1 MLLIIIA
8 LLLFF
13 PGIYAYLSGRK
24 YLAMEH
30 NKTFALQYFKYQQ
43 HAGLIFW
50 ACFMV
55 SCVLLGLGRNESTFI
70 NTVFGRIWGLVYLVL
85 FVLAYSSFIVGFS
98 SIQSTVRDERVPV
111 FQRITFNVLHL
122 FLILWPYLFL
132 GIAAFGSPHTYP
144 LRTVLIVIA
153 YAIMYMFSFD
163 FWKILMRAH
172 YIEDQDLMSWCARIR
187 EATGMPA
194 IPILIFPAA
203 GLKFANAFFV
213 GNYGTKKGIFMSRYA
228 FDNLSGDELLAIYAH
243 EIGHGQR
250 HQVVRRS
257 LALVIP
263 FIALVLFNAVFHSP
277 HIFIQLLCLVC
288 ALVTMKFLIPSQR
301 FEKEADLFAL
311 KATDNVDAV
320 ISGLEKIYNL
330 GILPER
336 FAPSEEKRLSHP
348 SLVRRKLYIQEAAGQ
363 ESARIT
369 EPVVFPLIEVGSR
382 LTFDDK
388 GFTIEIKDRRPVRRT
403 YNEVTSMFPKTVKD
417 HTELA
422 IRYTSAKEKF
432 QLAVGY
438 DRVVPVIDAVMPRF
452 SLKSYIDPGRYKRSY
467 YLWMCLV
474 TFFGLIFTFIIG
486 PALLVLG
493 IIGLVKR
500 RKTMLLSIGIT
511 TFLYFL
517 YPYIA
522 WLYHDGI
529 LQEEYSI
536 VFGLIGV
543 VCLFDYFGIRRIEEP
558 EKGKGSISFGFS
570 VFFLLVAFGALFA
583 LGTSRSWGHDPYA
596 VSGAYS
602 ILFYNAVVLGTGL
615 VISRRLHEAKR
626 KIVLLVAM
634 LLFFFFV
641 LLHMA

>member
-1 MLLIIIA
+1 MVLIIIA

-13 PGIYAYLSGRK
+13 PGIYAYLRGRK

-30 NKTFALQYFKYQQ
+30 TKAFALLYFKYQQ

-50 ACFMV
+50 VCFMV
-55 SCVLLGLGRNESTFI
+55 SSVLLGLNRYESAVI
-70 NTVFGRIWGLVYLVL
+70 NTILARIGGLAYIVL
-85 FVLAYSSFIVGFS
+85 FLLAYSLFIIGFS
-98 SIQSTVRDERVPV
+98 SIQGAVRDERTPTIK
-111 FQRITFNVLHL
+111 RIVFNVLHL
-122 FLILWPYLFL
+122 YLILWPYLFL
-132 GIAAFGSPHTYP
+132 GIAAFGSPYIYP
-144 LRTVLIVIA
+144 FRTILVVIL
-153 YAIMYMFSFD
+153 YGIMYVFSFNI
-163 FWKILMRAH
+163 WKVLMHAH
-172 YIEDQDLMSWCARIR
+172 HVEDQDLTSWCKRIS
-187 EATGMPA
+187 EAVGIPA
-194 IPILIFPAA
+194 IPLLVFPAG

-213 GNYGTKKGIFMSRYA
+213 GNCGSKKGIFMSRYA

-243 EIGHGQR
+243 EIGHGQH

-263 FIALVLFNAVFHSP
+263 FVALVLLNVVFHSP
-277 HIFIQLLCLVC
+277 HIFVQLLCLAG
-288 ALVTMKFLIPSQR
+288 ALVFMKLLIPSQR

-311 KATDNVDAV
+311 KATDNAEAV

-363 ESARIT
+363 ESGRII
-369 EPVVFPLIEVGSR
+369 EPATFSLTDSESR
-382 LTFDDK
+382 LIFDDK
-388 GFTIEIKDRRPVRRT
+388 GFTVEMKDHAPV
-403 YNEVTSMFPKTVKD
+403 YHAYSEVTSMFPKTTGD
-417 HTELA
+417 HTELM

-432 QLAVGY
+432 QIAAGY
-438 DRVVPVIDAVMPRF
+438 EQVVSVIDAVMPRF
-452 SLKSYIDPGRYKRSY
+452 SMKTYVDPDRYKRSY
-467 YLWMCLV
+467 YIWMSIA
-474 TFFGLIFTFIIG
+474 TFFGLVFSFIIG

-522 WLYHDGI
+522 WLHHDGI
-529 LQEEYSI
+529 LQKEYSI

-543 VCLFDYFGIRRIEEP
+543 ICLFDYLGIRRIEEP
-558 EKGKGSISFGFS
+558 EKGKGSVSFGFS
-570 VFFLLVAFGALFA
+570 VFFTLIALGALIA
-583 LGTSRSWGHDPYA
+583 LGIACFWGHDPYA

-602 ILFYNAVVLGTGL
+602 ILFYNAVVLGFGL
-615 VISRRLHEAKR
+615 VISYRLHEVKR
-626 KIVLLVAM
+626 KIILFVVM
-634 LLFFFFV
+634 LLLLIFV
-641 LLHMA
+641 LLSIV